1 MLTPCESH
9 RADACT
15 WCGDNRVRCAN
26 CPLML
31 RKAVTIVDCTASGGI
46 MVVSGAITFGVSVLG
61 DDELSVCIVVGN
73 GVGFVNVI
81 VVVDGVVGVV
91 RGTVVAVSKLLL
103 DDDAFLAIP
112 NVVWRADKFTFPFS
126 SIGHFFSSFT
136 TKSSKF

>member
-1 MLTPCESH
+1 
-9 RADACT
+9 
-15 WCGDNRVRCAN
+15 
-26 CPLML
+26 ML
-31 RKAVTIVDCTASGGI
+31 REAVTNVDCTASVGI

-61 DDELSVCIVVGN
+61 DELSVCIVVGN

-103 DDDAFLAIP
+103 DDNAFLAIP
-112 NVVWRADKFTFPFS
+112 KVVWRADKFTLPFS
-126 SIGHFFSSFT
+126 SIGHFFSSLT